1 MSNSGNPIS
10 LKKFVQKEH
19 EGDSEYLC
27 VEKLGDLLFTH
38 LCKPDIYRKISEAN
52 KPGKSSHAVQYVFLD
67 YAEKLGFHS
76 EKKGL
81 FKNHPTSGLRPD
93 YYLKTST
100 SGILLE
106 VERGKT
112 IMNNMDLLDLWKCHI
127 CSEANYLF
135 LMVPKQLTQNASNA
149 PNDTFKKVVDRMAPF
164 FIDGNYTNVLALYV
178 YGY

>member
-1 MSNSGNPIS
+1 M
-10 LKKFVQKEH
+10 K
-19 EGDSEYLC
+19 
-27 VEKLGDLLFTH
+27 
-38 LCKPDIYRKISEAN
+38 EAN
-52 KPGKSSHAVQYVFLD
+52 SPGKSSHIVQNVFLD
-67 YAEKLGFHS
+67 YAKELGFQS

-81 FKNHPTSGLRPD
+81 FNNHPTTGLRPD
-93 YYLKTST
+93 YFLKTDK

-135 LMVPKQLTQNASNA
+135 LMVPKQLAHNKNSK
-149 PNDTFKKVVDRMAPF
+149 PYDTFKKVIDRMTPF
-164 FIDGNYTNVLALYV
+164 FEKGGYTNVIALFI

>member
-1 MSNSGNPIS
+1 MHNSDTHIS

-19 EGDSEYLC
+19 ARDSEYLQ
-27 VEKLGDLLFTH
+27 VEKIGDLLFTY
-38 LCKPDIYRKISEAN
+38 LCKPDIHRKISDAN
-52 KPGKSSHAVQYVFLD
+52 GPGKSSHAVQKVFLD
-67 YAEKLGFHS
+67 CAEELGFHS

-81 FKNHPTSGLRPD
+81 FGNHPTSGLRPD
-93 YYLKTST
+93 YYLKTSR

-112 IMNNMDLLDLWKCHI
+112 TMNNMDLLDLWKCHI

-135 LMVPKQLTQNASNA
+135 LMVPKQLTQNTSNA
-149 PNDTFKKVVDRMAPF
+149 PNDTFKKVVDRMTPF
-164 FIDGNYTNVLALYV
+164 FIEGNYTNVLALYV